1 MKTKREIFMYSLLE
15 FKEIEKRLEKRAAEG
30 WRLKKAGTFFWTY
43 EEAEPKQVHYSIVFF
58 PKTDNLQPEPSD
70 SLLMM
75 REYCKR
81 TGWKLVA
88 EQGQMQVFCNEEV
101 NPVPIETEA
110 WIQVKN
116 IHETMKKGI
125 VLTHAILLANAVLQL
140 GMQAVQFFTNPLN
153 WLSMGFNFYII
164 WCWIGLGIGSAVEII
179 HYFAWYKKAKRM
191 AEEEEILYLPKSI
204 KAFRITCLIIPMV
217 ALFFAVLALANFTT
231 GKYGLLVLVW
241 STVIIG
247 VPIGGSRLLKKWKVS
262 AKWNRIVIVLLA
274 IVCTVGMTVGIF
286 VSVSEDANLIFR
298 RDEDMLI
305 QLSDLREV
313 EEDQLRSSSRRS
325 DSLFLFR
332 EEGYQSER
340 LEEGVDLSERSSME
354 YTILRVKMPFIY
366 DYCKEEL
373 MAEKYRYVDLAWVNQ
388 SGYRKVDMPAW
399 GALEVYCYYYDDG
412 VTENEYFVCYE
423 DCMLQIDFGW
433 DVTDEDIAKVRE
445 SIYNIP

>member
-1 MKTKREIFMYSLLE
+1 
-15 FKEIEKRLEKRAAEG
+15 
-30 WRLKKAGTFFWTY
+30 
-43 EEAEPKQVHYSIVFF
+43 
-58 PKTDNLQPEPSD
+58 
-70 SLLMM
+70 
-75 REYCKR
+75 
-81 TGWKLVA
+81 
-88 EQGQMQVFCNEEV
+88 
-101 NPVPIETEA
+101 
-110 WIQVKN
+110 
-116 IHETMKKGI
+116 
-125 VLTHAILLANAVLQL
+125 
-140 GMQAVQFFTNPLN
+140 
-153 WLSMGFNFYII
+153 
-164 WCWIGLGIGSAVEII
+164 
-179 HYFAWYKKAKRM
+179 M

-241 STVIIG
+241 SAVIIG

-262 AKWNRIVIVLLA
+262 AKWNRVIIVLLA
-274 IVCTVGMTVGIF
+274 IVCSVGMAIGIF

-373 MAEKYRYVDLAWVNQ
+373 MAEKYRYVDLAWADQ

-399 GALEVYCYYYDDG
+399 EAIEVYRYYYDDG
-412 VTENEYFVCYE
+412 DTENEYFVCYE
-423 DCMLQIDFGW
+423 DCMIQIDFGW
-433 DVTDEDIAKVRE
+433 EITDADIEKVRE
-445 SIYNIP
+445 SIYNVK